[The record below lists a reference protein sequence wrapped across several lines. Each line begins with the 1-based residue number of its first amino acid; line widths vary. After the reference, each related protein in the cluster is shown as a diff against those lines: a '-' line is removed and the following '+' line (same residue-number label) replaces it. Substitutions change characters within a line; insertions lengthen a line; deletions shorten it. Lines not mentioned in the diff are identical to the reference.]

1 VIDEIVLA
9 LGLVAVLEGLVLALI
24 PKRLEDA
31 LKILASLP
39 VEKRKTI
46 GLCIVG
52 FGVLV
57 VWISSLLRT

>member
-1 VIDEIVLA
+1 MIDEIVLA

-31 LKILASLP
+31 LKILASLSI
-39 VEKRKTI
+39 EKRKTI

>member
-1 VIDEIVLA
+1 MIDDIILA
-9 LGLVAVLEGLVLALI
+9 LGLVAVLEGLVLALV

-31 LKILASLP
+31 LKILASLS

-52 FGVLV
+52 LGVLV
-57 VWISSLLRT
+57 VWVSSLI

>member
-1 VIDEIVLA
+1 MIDDIILA

-31 LKILASLP
+31 LKILVSLP
-39 VEKRKTI
+39 VEKRKMI

-52 FGVLV
+52 FGVLI
-57 VWISSLLRT
+57 VWLSSILRS

>member
-1 VIDEIVLA
+1 MIDEIVLA

-31 LKILASLP
+31 LKILASLSI
-39 VEKRKTI
+39 EKRKTI

-57 VWISSLLRT
+57 

>member
-1 VIDEIVLA
+1 MIDEIVLA

-31 LKILASLP
+31 LKILVNLP

>member
-1 VIDEIVLA
+1 MIDDIILA

-31 LKILASLP
+31 LKILASMP

-46 GLCIVG
+46 GLCIFG
-52 FGVLV
+52 LGVLV
-57 VWISSLLRT
+57 VWVSSLIRA

>member
-1 VIDEIVLA
+1 MIENIILA
-9 LGLVAVLEGLVLALI
+9 LGLVAVLEGLVLALV

-31 LKILASLP
+31 LKILASLS

-52 FGVLV
+52 LGVLV
-57 VWISSLLRT
+57 VWVSSLL